1 MSPDD
6 LIRLRHMAEAARLAI
21 GFAQGRERADLEC
34 DAMLRLAVLHAV
46 QIVGEA
52 ATRVSEA
59 GRAAVPG
66 IEWPAVVGMRNR
78 LVHAYFDVN
87 TDILWDTLQLG
98 LPELLERMGAVGELA
113 GDTPDAGR

>member
-6 LIRLRHMAEAARLAI
+6 LIRLRHMAEAAQLAI
-21 GFAQGRERADLEC
+21 GFSHGRERADLDR

-52 ATRVSEA
+52 AARLSEA
-59 GRAAVPG
+59 GRSEVPG

-78 LVHAYFDVN
+78 LVHAYLDVN
-87 TDILWDTLQLG
+87 TGILWDTLQIG
-98 LPELLERMGAVGELA
+98 LPDLLACLRRIDGI
-113 GDTPDAGR
+113 GDTPAMGA